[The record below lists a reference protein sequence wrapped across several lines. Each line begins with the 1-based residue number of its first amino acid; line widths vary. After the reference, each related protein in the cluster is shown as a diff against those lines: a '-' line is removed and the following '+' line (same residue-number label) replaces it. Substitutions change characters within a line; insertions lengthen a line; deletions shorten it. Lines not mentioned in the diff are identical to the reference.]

1 MFKDYH
7 SICSAY
13 GISCFVLLGTNFT
26 LPLIYKLLYHIV
38 EDFEFQKYF
47 KEKVSSVSHLGTICL
62 QVCECSATIE
72 R

>member
-1 MFKDYH
+1 MLNDYH

-13 GISCFVLLGTNFT
+13 GISCFVLLETNFT
-26 LPLIYKLLYHIV
+26 LPLIYKLIV
-38 EDFEFQKYF
+38 EDFEFQKYL
-47 KEKVSSVSHLGTICL
+47 KEKVPSVSHLGTICL